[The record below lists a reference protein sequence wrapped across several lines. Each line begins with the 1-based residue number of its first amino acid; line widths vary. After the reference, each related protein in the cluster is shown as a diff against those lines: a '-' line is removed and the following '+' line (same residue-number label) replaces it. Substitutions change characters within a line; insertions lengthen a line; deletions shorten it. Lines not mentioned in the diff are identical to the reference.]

1 MAETKNGEKGEEG
14 DLLICYS
21 LNQFETSNKNVK
33 NFTQRANTPELRL
46 LFCVSY

>member
-14 DLLICYS
+14 DLLICYTK
-21 LNQFETSNKNVK
+21 NQFKTSNKNVK
-33 NFTQRANTPELRL
+33 YFTQSAHTPELCL